1 MYPLAIH
8 YYLDYS
14 NNVYMSLIKNKKS
27 TEWLEPLR
35 LNEDDAKAFHVAV
48 STKPSKEVLEKQVK
62 LFEVAQKLK

>member
-1 MYPLAIH
+1 MN
-8 YYLDYS
+8 S
-14 NNVYMSLIKNKKS
+14 IKSKKS

-35 LNEDDAKAFHVAV
+35 LDEKDSKAFRVAV